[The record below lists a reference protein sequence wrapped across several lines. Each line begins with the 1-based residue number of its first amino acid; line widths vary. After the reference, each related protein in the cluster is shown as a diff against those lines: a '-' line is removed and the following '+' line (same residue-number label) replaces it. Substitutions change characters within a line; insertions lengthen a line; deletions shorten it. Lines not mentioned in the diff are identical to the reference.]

1 MGLERE
7 SAKLGVGYRHLQ
19 LYAGGRKTW
28 RHEPNCDLASVE
40 RTVLSVYE
48 REGWY
53 GHECEG
59 LLMLSLIKAA
69 SFPILPDDLN
79 SAYIESL
86 YDCGFYGDSRGQIQI
101 TNPTDMLEC
110 VRNATP
116 QQIATNL
123 GFRTIASPFT
133 AAGNTNYIGKA
144 LGLFYAL
151 GSERLY
157 AIASVFAEAPYDM
170 RAGWPDLTLW
180 RDGTIVFRE
189 VKAPGD
195 RLHASQKRLISK
207 LLIPL
212 GYDVEI
218 VQVSEI
224 PSIIEV

>member
-1 MGLERE
+1 MGIQRE

-19 LYAGGRKTW
+19 LYADGRKKW
-28 RHEPNCDLASVE
+28 SHQPNGDLASVE
-40 RTVLSVYE
+40 QTVLSVYE

-69 SFPILPDDLN
+69 SFKILPDDLN
-79 SAYIESL
+79 SAYIESI
-86 YDCGFYGDSRGQIQI
+86 YHWGFYYDSQGQKQI
-101 TNPTDMLEC
+101 TKPTDMLEC
-110 VRNATP
+110 VRNADP

-123 GFRTIASPFT
+123 GFRTIASPYT
-133 AAGNTNYIGKA
+133 TAGNTNYIGKA

-151 GSERLY
+151 GNERLY
-157 AIASVFAEAPYDM
+157 AIVSVFAEAPYDL

-180 RDGTIVFRE
+180 RGETVVFRE

-195 RLHASQKRLISK
+195 GLHASQKRLISK

-212 GYDVEI
+212 GYDIEI

-224 PSIIEV
+224 S